1 MLRQSC
7 NTSPKEC
14 HTKPLRYRPSVAVAL
29 TTFSIFQVAHNFN
42 RRVYTIQ
49 YLWQKCLQT
58 RNVYDHRRRPKGC
71 ITILQPSDRGFSKA
85 AEALSNNILQAV
97 VQRQHPWHLSDNR
110 TEASRLNLLYNW
122 RVPALFY
129 RLLQIS
135 HLYAKPPCCSSKFYM
150 SIPLSLSLTEYTLS
164 KISNWSPYIFTLV
177 FNVRFDYTKFMLLL
191 INQGFA
197 RTLQVISFKK
207 YFLQRRC

>member
-1 MLRQSC
+1 MSTTIGGDQKGVSQSC
-7 NTSPKEC
+7 DRVTEVFPKLRKLCPIIFFKLLFSVNTPCTCLTIEQKHLVSTCSTTGVSP
-14 HTKPLRYRPSVAVAL
+14 P
-29 TTFSIFQVAHNFN
+29 
-42 RRVYTIQ
+42 
-49 YLWQKCLQT
+49 
-58 RNVYDHRRRPKGC
+58 
-71 ITILQPSDRGFSKA
+71 
-85 AEALSNNILQAV
+85 
-97 VQRQHPWHLSDNR
+97 
-110 TEASRLNLLYNW
+110 
-122 RVPALFY
+122 LFY